1 MSEHIF
7 RRKAYE
13 ALLRWKRESN
23 GETAI
28 LVEGARRV
36 GKSTLVKQFA
46 QNEYKS
52 FVFLDFA
59 KASKEEKE
67 IFEDLSDIEFFFT
80 RLRALKNVKLYDRES
95 VIVFDEVQK
104 HPVARQAIK
113 TLVEDGRYDYIETGS
128 LVSIHKNVEKIII
141 PSEEEVLNLN
151 PMDYEEFLWALG
163 DDTSMD
169 MIREAWDRKRGL
181 GDAVNRKSMRD
192 FRLYM
197 LVGGMP
203 QAVSKYID
211 TRDLAAVDKVKR
223 SIIRLYR
230 NDFQKIDKTGKAMSL
245 FMSIPSQLTNGTH
258 RFQPNTVIARTRAEQ
273 IDSLIFM
280 MQDSKTVNVCYHAN
294 DPNIG
299 LDLSSNHSA
308 YKIFL
313 SDTGLFVTLAFWD
326 KDFPDNIIYQK
337 LLSDNLGVNLGYVY
351 ENMVAQMLVASGNRL
366 FYYTF
371 PDGNKHNYEVDFLC
385 SRGTKVCPVEVK
397 SEGYKTHR
405 SLDEFCHKYASRV
418 GDRFLVYTKDLRK
431 DAETTM
437 LPIYMAGLI

>member
-1 MSEHIF
+1 M
-7 RRKAYE
+7 
-13 ALLRWKRESN
+13 
-23 GETAI
+23 
-28 LVEGARRV
+28 
-36 GKSTLVKQFA
+36 KS
-46 QNEYKS
+46 S
-52 FVFLDFA
+52 
-59 KASKEEKE
+59 SG
-67 IFEDLSDIEFFFT
+67 
-80 RLRALKNVKLYDRES
+80 
-95 VIVFDEVQK
+95 
-104 HPVARQAIK
+104 HC
-113 TLVEDGRYDYIETGS
+113 
-128 LVSIHKNVEKIII
+128 
-141 PSEEEVLNLN
+141 
-151 PMDYEEFLWALG
+151 

-418 GDRFLVYTKDLRK
+418 GDPFLVYTKDLRK